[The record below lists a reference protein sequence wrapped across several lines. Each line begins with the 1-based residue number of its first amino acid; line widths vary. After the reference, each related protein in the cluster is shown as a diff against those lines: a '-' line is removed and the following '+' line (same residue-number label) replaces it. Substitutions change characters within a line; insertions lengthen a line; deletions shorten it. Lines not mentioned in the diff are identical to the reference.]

1 MQDIQPSRAELAFAG
16 ILGAVGV
23 AAAAASAHGGDAR
36 LWNAIAMVALTHAAA
51 FIGLSVLASRGIR
64 ALRLTALVIAIGA
77 TIFICDLAVRAYSGD
92 RLFAM
97 AAPTGGVLMIAG
109 WIGVALGALFRKKA

>member
-16 ILGAVGV
+16 VLGAVGV

-77 TIFICDLAVRAYSGD
+77 TIFICDLAVRAYTGD

-97 AAPTGGVLMIAG
+97 AAPTGGVLMITG
-109 WIGVALGALFRKKA
+109 WIGVALGALFRRKV

>member
-1 MQDIQPSRAELAFAG
+1 MQDIQPTRAELAFAG

-51 FIGLSVLASRGIR
+51 FIGLSVVASRGIR

-77 TIFICDLAVRAYSGD
+77 TIFICDLALRAYSGD

-109 WIGVALGALFRKKA
+109 WIGVALGALFRMKV